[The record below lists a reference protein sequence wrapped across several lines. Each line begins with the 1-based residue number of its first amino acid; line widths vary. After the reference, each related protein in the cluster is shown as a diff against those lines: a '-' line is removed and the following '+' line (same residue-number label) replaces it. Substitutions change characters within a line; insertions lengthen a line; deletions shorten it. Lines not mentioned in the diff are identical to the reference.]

1 MKIICESLTFVYC
14 IYKLYIFLI
23 FFRRKKR
30 QGGRDREGDIETEGR
45 RRRKKGALLF
55 YSRSSVQDNTVWQ
68 YRAIKKLWRLWKGW
82 RRSIYDPVSDK
93 LVAECNFTPL
103 TINLCT
109 FPVFCKVWALPWL
122 EFLRFFLKCRY
133 VHVLQ
138 NYQMI
143 IMRKYIR

>member
-30 QGGRDREGDIETEGR
+30 QGGRDREGEIEIEGR

-68 YRAIKKLWRLWKGW
+68 YRVIKKLWRLK
-82 RRSIYDPVSDK
+82 RMKEIY
-93 LVAECNFTPL
+93 
-103 TINLCT
+103 I
-109 FPVFCKVWALPWL
+109 
-122 EFLRFFLKCRY
+122 
-133 VHVLQ
+133 
-138 NYQMI
+138 
-143 IMRKYIR
+143 